1 MEQRRETADFENF
14 RMALQSICDCY
25 GEEAMKPIPLFKRS
39 RVQAGERSGA
49 AAGEE
54 PLAS

>member
-1 MEQRRETADFENF
+1 MEQRGETADFENF
-14 RMALQSICDCY
+14 RMVLQSICDCY
-25 GEEAMKPIPLFKRS
+25 GEEAMKPIPLFKKS
-39 RVQAGERSGA
+39 RVQEEGRSGA

>member
-14 RMALQSICDCY
+14 RMVLQSICDRY
-25 GEEAMKPIPLFKRS
+25 GEEAMKPIPLFKKS

>member
-25 GEEAMKPIPLFKRS
+25 CEEAMKPIPLFKKS
-39 RVQAGERSGA
+39 RVQEEGRSGA
-49 AAGEE
+49 AAGKE